1 MVDGDGKKR
10 DMHQKKKSTIHPY
23 YTKTTHPPI
32 TNATI
37 PSNKKSI
44 RFSLTIP
51 EDREKLPSTQPFH
64 PNLTPK
70 TLTGE
75 PQNYMFAEM
84 RSALAIDKSIDILD
98 HIYAL
103 PTAAEQEA
111 AHAKIQAVE
120 RRAMEL
126 QVPQPG
132 LVTLMEY
139 LDKKGVK
146 KGICTRNFE

>member
-1 MVDGDGKKR
+1 
-10 DMHQKKKSTIHPY
+10 
-23 YTKTTHPPI
+23 
-32 TNATI
+32 
-37 PSNKKSI
+37 
-44 RFSLTIP
+44 
-51 EDREKLPSTQPFH
+51 
-64 PNLTPK
+64 
-70 TLTGE
+70 
-75 PQNYMFAEM
+75 MFAEM
-84 RSALAIDKSIDILD
+84 RSALAIDKSTDILD

-103 PTAAEQEA
+103 PTAAEQEE

>member
-1 MVDGDGKKR
+1 
-10 DMHQKKKSTIHPY
+10 
-23 YTKTTHPPI
+23 
-32 TNATI
+32 
-37 PSNKKSI
+37 
-44 RFSLTIP
+44 
-51 EDREKLPSTQPFH
+51 
-64 PNLTPK
+64 
-70 TLTGE
+70 
-75 PQNYMFAEM
+75 MFAEM

-103 PTAAEQEA
+103 PTAAEQEDP
-111 AHAKIQAVE
+111 HAKIQAVE

>member
-1 MVDGDGKKR
+1 METGKR
-10 DMHQKKKSTIHPY
+10 EMGTKKKTTIHPQ
-23 YTKTTHPPI
+23 YTKKKTSIHHQYHHSHKQNI
-32 TNATI
+32 HTI
-37 PSNKKSI
+37 
-44 RFSLTIP
+44 SLTTP
-51 EDREKLPSTQPFH
+51 KEKIKTSIHPTFR

-70 TLTGE
+70 TLIGE

-139 LDKKGVK
+139 LDGKGVK